1 MGECGRNS
9 VVLDNLTVDVFT
21 DFVEIDSLLNQCL
34 IIDNPGRI
42 RILIQHDPA
51 VASADIV
58 VVVRGARDY
67 PFGWLARAIKTLD
80 DARGLQMIQYENA
93 MVYWNEMV

>member
-21 DFVEIDSLLNQCL
+21 DFEEIDSLLNQCL
-34 IIDNPGRI
+34 IIDNPDRI
-42 RILIQHDPA
+42 RILVQHDPA

-58 VVVRGARDY
+58 VVVRGAKNY
-67 PFGWLARAIKTLD
+67 PFGWLAKAVKALD
-80 DARGLQMIQYENA
+80 DVRAQGVKSVTYENA
-93 MVYWNEMV
+93 TVYWNG